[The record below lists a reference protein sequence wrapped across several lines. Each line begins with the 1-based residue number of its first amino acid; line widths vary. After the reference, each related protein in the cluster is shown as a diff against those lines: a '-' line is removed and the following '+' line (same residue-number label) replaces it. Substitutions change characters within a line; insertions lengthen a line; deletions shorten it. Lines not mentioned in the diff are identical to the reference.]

1 MSQKFP
7 EVIYVKQEEDG
18 DSSFLVADDD
28 FAGLAEMGEAVP
40 VAVYRLESTGIL
52 VTESSTQVNLTAAP
66 KPTKKRAGNKA
77 TEAVAVAQTAVEAV
91 AKEATT
97 VAETAT
103 QAVKHTV
110 EHVQAALES
119 VFSKHGLATARGLL
133 SRFGV
138 QRAKDLKPEQYTAF
152 VTDAGKVVETGKV

>member
-1 MSQKFP
+1 MKVTVTMEFESMEAAAAYLFP
-7 EVIYVKQEEDG
+7 KDCP
-18 DSSFLVADDD
+18 AP
-28 FAGLAEMGEAVP
+28 AE
-40 VAVYRLESTGIL
+40 
-52 VTESSTQVNLTAAP
+52 AP

-103 QAVKHTV
+103 QAVKHTL
-110 EHVQAALES
+110 EHVQAALEA
-119 VFSKHGLATARGLL
+119 VFEKHGLATARGLL

-152 VTDAGKVVETGKV
+152 VTDAGKVAETGTV